1 MVMKVNPKEGIMTTQ
16 NASPISRR
24 TFFLTAGAFGG
35 AFIVYSAFPRRVFAA
50 APPSI
55 NLGQIAPMT
64 GAAAEF
70 GPFYRDAVQLA
81 VDQINKAAQ
90 QVFGGPI
97 IARHITADSTTLP
110 TVGVQAARQM
120 VDSNKVPALIGEWSS
135 GVTVAIA
142 TSVTIPSGVLQVA
155 NGATSPLITVL
166 PADAKADLLFR
177 TTASDA
183 LQGVVAAQL
192 VNGEIIKDYKF
203 KTVSTIYI
211 NNPYGQG
218 LSNSFARSFEH
229 RGGKVLAQVPH
240 PEQVQP
246 TYRSELSQALKD
258 KPDLLLAVSYP
269 SHTAVFIKESRDI
282 FSYTSWEF
290 TDGNASLDVVQAV
303 GAQSLEGKMGTAP
316 GEDTTTAAYK
326 DFAKNFMTTYKYDHI
341 PPFTASTYDAG
352 IVIGLA
358 LAKVIAD
365 GQTDAAKITGVAL
378 RDQLRVVSNPPG
390 EEIEG
395 GDEGRIVEMLKM
407 IKAGKKINYTGA
419 AGPCDFDKNGDV
431 ITPINIWKFSG
442 GKIETIKT
450 MPAAG
455 IPSE

>member
-1 MVMKVNPKEGIMTTQ
+1 MADQDPSLANRRKFFITAGVAGGAVMLG
-16 NASPISRR
+16 SSFSRR
-24 TFFLTAGAFGG
+24 A
-35 AFIVYSAFPRRVFAA
+35 FAA
-50 APPSI
+50 GGPPAI

-70 GPFYRDAVQLA
+70 GPYYRDAVQLA
-81 VDQINKAAQ
+81 VDQINKAAT

-97 IARHITADSTTLP
+97 IAKHITVDTSTLP

-120 VDSNKVPALIGEWSS
+120 VDTSKTPAIIGGWSS

-192 VNGEIIKDYKF
+192 VNGELQKGYKF
-203 KTVSTIYI
+203 SKVSTIYI

-218 LSNSFARSFEH
+218 LSNSFAASFEK

-246 TYRSELSQALKD
+246 TYKSQLAAALKD
-258 KPDLLLAVSYP
+258 KPELLLCVSYP
-269 SHTAVFIKESRDI
+269 SHTAVFLKESRDI
-282 FSYTSWEF
+282 FNFTNWQF
-290 TDGNASLDVVQAV
+290 TDGNASLDVVKAL
-303 GAQSLEGKMGTAP
+303 GAQSVDGKLGTAP
-316 GEDTTTAAYK
+316 GEDTNTNAYK
-326 DFAKNFMTTYKYDHI
+326 DFAKNFMAGFKYDHI

-352 IVIGLA
+352 MTIGLA
-358 LAKVIAD
+358 LAKVIA
-365 GQTDAAKITGVAL
+365 GGVTDPSKITGTAL

-390 EEIEG
+390 EAIEG
-395 GDEGRIVEMLKM
+395 GSDERVLEMLKM

-431 ITPINIWKFSG
+431 ITPINIWKFSKG
-442 GKIETIKT
+442 QVETVET
-450 MPAAG
+450 RPAAS
-455 IPSE
+455 IPKI

>member
-1 MVMKVNPKEGIMTTQ
+1 MTDQ
-16 NASPISRR
+16 NSSLISRR
-24 TFFLTAGAFGG
+24 KFFISIGAAGG
-35 AFIVYSAFPRRVFAA
+35 AVVLSSAFPGRSYAA
-50 APPSI
+50 APPAI

-70 GPFYRDAVQLA
+70 GPYYRDAVQLA
-81 VDQINKAAQ
+81 VDQINKAAK
-90 QVFGGPI
+90 QVFGGDI
-97 IARHITADSTTLP
+97 IARHITVDTSTLP
-110 TVGVQAARQM
+110 TVGVQAARQL
-120 VDSNKVPALIGEWSS
+120 VDSDKVPAIIGEWSS
-135 GVTVAIA
+135 GVTVAVA
-142 TSVTIPSGVLQVA
+142 TSVSIPSGVLQVA

-192 VNGEIIKDYKF
+192 INGEIIKDYKF

-218 LSNSFARSFEH
+218 LSNSFAKSFEH

-246 TYRSELSQALKD
+246 TYKSELATALKD

-269 SHTAVFIKESRDI
+269 AHTAVFIKESRDI

-303 GAQSLEGKMGTAP
+303 GASSLDGKLGTAP
-316 GEDTTTAAYK
+316 GEDTTTAAYQ
-326 DFAKNFMTTYKYDHI
+326 DFAKNFKAAYKYDNI
-341 PPFTASTYDAG
+341 PPFTASTYDAAMA
-352 IVIGLA
+352 IGLA
-358 LAKVIAD
+358 LAKVIAN
-365 GQTDAAKITGVAL
+365 GATDAAKITGVAL
-378 RDQLRVVSNPPG
+378 RDQLRVVCNPPG

-395 GDEGRIVEMLKM
+395 GDDGRILEMLKL

-419 AGPCDFDKNGDV
+419 AGPCDFDEHGDV

-450 MPAAG
+450 MPAAQ
-455 IPSE
+455 IPKV

>member
-1 MVMKVNPKEGIMTTQ
+1 MSEQNPNSE
-16 NASPISRR
+16 NRR
-24 TFFLTAGAFGG
+24 KFFLHAGAVGG
-35 AFIVYSAFPRRVFAA
+35 AMVFSSAFPLRKAEAA
-50 APPSI
+50 GAPPEI
-55 NLGQIAPMT
+55 NIGQIAPMT
-64 GAAAEF
+64 GSAAEF
-70 GPFYRDAVQLA
+70 GPYYRDAVQLA
-81 VDQINKAAQ
+81 VNQINKAAQ

-97 IARHITADSTTLP
+97 IGKHITVDTTTLP

-120 VDSNKVPALIGEWSS
+120 VDTNHVPAIIGGWSS
-135 GVTVAIA
+135 GVTVAVA
-142 TSVTIPSGVLQVA
+142 TSVSIPSGVLQIA

-183 LQGVVAAQL
+183 LQGIVAAQL
-192 VNGEIIKDYKF
+192 VNGEIIKNYKF

-218 LSNSFARSFEH
+218 LSNAFAAAFEH

-246 TYRSELSQALKD
+246 TYKSQLSQALKG
-258 KPDLLLAVSYP
+258 KPDLLMVVSYP
-269 SHTAVFIKESRDI
+269 SHSTVIIKESRDV
-282 FSYTSWEF
+282 FNFTSWEF
-290 TDGNASLDVVQAV
+290 TDGNASLQLLQAV
-303 GAQSLEGKMGTAP
+303 GATSLDGKYGTAP
-316 GEDTTTAAYK
+316 GEDTSTAAYK
-326 DFAKNFMTTYKYDHI
+326 DFAKQFMADFKYTSI

-352 IVIGLA
+352 MVIGLA
-358 LAKVIAD
+358 LAKVIAC
-365 GQTDAAKITGVAL
+365 GVTDPSKITGTAL

-395 GDEGRIVEMLKM
+395 GDEKRVLEMLKM

-431 ITPINIWKFSG
+431 ITPINIWQFSG
-442 GKIETIKT
+442 NEIKT
-450 MPAAG
+450 IQTRAAKS
-455 IPSE
+455 IPSA

>member
-1 MVMKVNPKEGIMTTQ
+1 MSEQNPNLE
-16 NASPISRR
+16 SRR
-24 TFFLTAGAFGG
+24 KFFLHAGAVGG
-35 AFIVYSAFPRRVFAA
+35 AVVFSSAFPSRQADAA
-50 APPSI
+50 GAPPAI
-55 NLGQIAPMT
+55 NIGQIAPMT
-64 GAAAEF
+64 GSAAEF
-70 GPFYRDAVQLA
+70 GPYYRDAVQLA
-81 VDQINKAAQ
+81 INQINKAAQ

-97 IARHITADSTTLP
+97 INKHVTVDTTTLP

-120 VDSNKVPALIGEWSS
+120 VDTNHVPAIIGGWSS
-135 GVTVAIA
+135 GVTVAVA
-142 TSVTIPSGVLQVA
+142 TSVSIPSGVLQVA

-183 LQGVVAAQL
+183 LQGIVAAQL
-192 VNGEIIKDYKF
+192 VNGEIIKNYKF

-218 LSNSFARSFEH
+218 LSNAFAAAFEH

-246 TYRSELSQALKD
+246 TYKSQLSQALKG
-258 KPDLLLAVSYP
+258 KPDLLMVVSYP
-269 SHTAVFIKESRDI
+269 SHSTVIIKESRDI
-282 FSYTSWEF
+282 FNFTSWEF
-290 TDGNASLDVVQAV
+290 TDGNASLKLLEAV
-303 GAQSLEGKMGTAP
+303 GEKSLDGKYGTAP

-326 DFAKNFMTTYKYDHI
+326 DFAKQFMADFKYTSI

-352 IVIGLA
+352 MVIGLA
-358 LAKVIAD
+358 LAKVIAK
-365 GQTDAAKITGVAL
+365 GATDAAKITGTAL
-378 RDQLRVVSNPPG
+378 RDQLREVSNPGG

-395 GDEGRIVEMLKM
+395 GSEQRVLEMLKM

-431 ITPINIWKFSG
+431 ITPINIWQFSG
-442 GKIETIKT
+442 GEIKT
-450 MPAAG
+450 IQTRAAKS
-455 IPSE
+455 IPRA

>member
-1 MVMKVNPKEGIMTTQ
+1 MSDQ
-16 NASPISRR
+16 NSSPMSRR
-24 TFFLTAGAFGG
+24 KFFINVGAVGG
-35 AFIVYSAFPRRVFAA
+35 AVVLSSAFPNKTFAA
-50 APPSI
+50 APPAI

-70 GPFYRDAVQLA
+70 GPYYRDAVQLA

-90 QVFGGPI
+90 EVFGGPI
-97 IARHITADSTTLP
+97 IAKHVTVDTTTVP

-120 VDSNKVPALIGEWSS
+120 VDTDKVPAIVGGWSS
-135 GVTVAIA
+135 GVTVAVA

-166 PADAKADLLFR
+166 PADAKSDLLFR

-192 VNGEIIKDYKF
+192 INGEIIKDYKF
-203 KTVSTIYI
+203 KSVSTIYI

-218 LSNSFARSFEH
+218 LSNSFAKSFEH
-229 RGGKVLAQVPH
+229 RGGKVFAQVPH

-246 TYRSELSQALKD
+246 TYKSELALALKN
-258 KPDLLLAVSYP
+258 KPDLLLAASYP
-269 SHTAVFIKESRDI
+269 SHTAVFLKESRDI
-282 FSYTSWEF
+282 FNFTSWEL
-290 TDGNASLDVVQAV
+290 TDGNASLDVLTAV
-303 GAQSLEGKMGTAP
+303 GAKNMDGKMGTAP

-326 DFAKNFMTTYKYDHI
+326 DFAKNFLAAYKYDHI
-341 PPFTASTYDAG
+341 PPFTASTYDAAMT
-352 IVIGLA
+352 IGLA
-358 LAKVIAD
+358 LAKVIAN
-365 GQTDAAKITGVAL
+365 GETNASKITGGAL

-390 EEIEG
+390 DEIEG
-395 GDEGRIVEMLKM
+395 GDQGRITEMLKM

-419 AGPCDFDKNGDV
+419 AGPCDFDKDGDV

-442 GKIETIKT
+442 GKIETVKT

-455 IPSE
+455 IPKI

>member
-1 MVMKVNPKEGIMTTQ
+1 MTDQ
-16 NASPISRR
+16 NSSLISRR
-24 TFFLTAGAFGG
+24 KFFISVGAAGG
-35 AFIVYSAFPRRVFAA
+35 AVILGSAFPSRVYAA
-50 APPSI
+50 SPPAI

-70 GPFYRDAVQLA
+70 GPYYRDAVQLA
-81 VDQINKAAQ
+81 VDQINKAAK
-90 QVFGGPI
+90 QVFGGDI
-97 IARHITADSTTLP
+97 IAKHITVDSSTLP
-110 TVGVQAARQM
+110 TVGVQAARQL
-120 VDSNKVPALIGEWSS
+120 VDSDKVPAIIGEWSS
-135 GVTVAIA
+135 GVTVAVA
-142 TSVTIPSGVLQVA
+142 TSVSIPSGILQVA

-192 VNGEIIKDYKF
+192 VNGEILKDYKF

-218 LSNSFARSFEH
+218 LSNSFAKSFEQ
-229 RGGKVLAQVPH
+229 RGGKVLAQIPH

-246 TYRSELSQALKD
+246 TYKSELASALKD
-258 KPDLLLAVSYP
+258 KPELLMAVSYP
-269 SHTAVFIKESRDI
+269 AHTAVFIKESRDI
-282 FSYTSWEF
+282 FDFTSWEF

-303 GAQSLEGKMGTAP
+303 GAKSLEGKMGTAP

-326 DFAKNFMTTYKYDHI
+326 DFAKNFLAAYKYDNI
-341 PPFTASTYDAG
+341 PPFTASTYDAAMA
-352 IVIGLA
+352 IGLA
-358 LAKVIAD
+358 LAKVIAN
-365 GQTDAAKITGVAL
+365 GETDARKITGVAL

-390 EEIEG
+390 EAIEG

-419 AGPCDFDKNGDV
+419 AGPCDFDDNGDV
-431 ITPINIWKFSG
+431 ITPINIWKFAG

-450 MPAAG
+450 MPAAD
-455 IPSE
+455 IPKV